1 MLKNHQK
8 ELIESINI
16 FLDNILKINKLFKT
30 LLENY
35 FQKNFEEVNKITNEI
50 SDLESQ
56 CDKIRRDVE
65 RKIYQETLIPDL
77 RGDVLGML
85 ENLDKIPG
93 QIQANAHS
101 FNTEKPSVGEELNY
115 NLDQKQLFIII
126 LMAFIM
132 LFFVIYAETLITFI
146 NFIYS

>member
-85 ENLDKIPG
+85 ENLDKI
-93 QIQANAHS
+93 QNR
-101 FNTEKPSVGEELNY
+101 LN
-115 NLDQKQLFIII
+115 
-126 LMAFIM
+126 
-132 LFFVIYAETLITFI
+132 
-146 NFIYS
+146 